1 MLGRTVEHSL
11 ASVSELPTAAPD
23 REPGRIDELDGLSIE
38 ELEPRLTPDGW
49 GWPGWG
55 QHPSNSTP
63 PPPPPDR
70 QVGWGC

>member
-1 MLGRTVEHSL
+1 MLGRNVKHSQ
-11 ASVSELPTAAPD
+11 ASVIGLPTAEPHHV
-23 REPGRIDELDGLSIE
+23 PGRVDELDGLSIE

-49 GWPGWG
+49 GWG
-55 QHPSNSTP
+55 QSSSTST

>member
-1 MLGRTVEHSL
+1 MLGRSVKHSL

-23 REPGRIDELDGLSIE
+23 REPGRVDELDGLSIE

-49 GWPGWG
+49 GWG
-55 QHPSNSTP
+55 QSPSTST
-63 PPPPPDR
+63 PPPPDR

>member
-1 MLGRTVEHSL
+1 MMGRRREHPS
-11 ASVSELPTAAPD
+11 ANGSGTQAPAGIPNTE
-23 REPGRIDELDGLSIE
+23 RCLLDELDGLSIE

-49 GWPGWG
+49 G
-55 QHPSNSTP
+55 